1 MPKVLD
7 SWQVLPHGPLHEVDE
22 GLLTV
27 TGEIRMPLL
36 SFPHRMTVARLAD
49 GGSLIY
55 NGIALAE
62 PEMARLEALGRP
74 SVLVVPSPFHRMDAK
89 IWKARYPGLR
99 VLTPAGA
106 AARSCSRRWCRS
118 STVASPIRRCRSSPC
133 RAPASARRHWR
144 CAAAGTSPSWST
156 TSSATSPSPPD
167 WVARLLIRMLGFGG
181 GRPQVPRMVKLALIK
196 DKPALKRQLLAWA
209 AKSGLRTVLPSHG
222 EPLNGIPA
230 ALAALAHALG

>member
-36 SFPHRMTVARLAD
+36 SFPRRMTVARLAH

-106 AARSCSRRWCRS
+106 AARVEEVVPVDRGTLADPEVSLITVPGTGEREAALEVRRGQNL
-118 STVASPIRRCRSSPC
+118 TVVVNDIIGNVPF
-133 RAPASARRHWR
+133 
-144 CAAAGTSPSWST
+144 
-156 TSSATSPSPPD
+156 PPD

-209 AKSGLRTVLPSHG
+209 AESGLRTVLPSHG
-222 EPLNGIPA
+222 EPLERDPRA